1 MSAEHRREGGWYLAL
16 PDAGNGTTKN
26 ACPYQNK
33 FGEKI
38 LNMSGNVTAAEYN
51 RVYIIMYIFLIHIRV
66 HLDTLNIN
74 LKKMYIYSELSIVYM
89 HGDTILGIQWVI
101 QYSLVNFVWDT
112 ASTGSYGVQ
121 YFLGAGGVIH

>member
-1 MSAEHRREGGWYLAL
+1 
-16 PDAGNGTTKN
+16 
-26 ACPYQNK
+26 
-33 FGEKI
+33 
-38 LNMSGNVTAAEYN
+38 MSGNVTAAEYN

-121 YFLGAGGVIH
+121 YFLGAGDVIH